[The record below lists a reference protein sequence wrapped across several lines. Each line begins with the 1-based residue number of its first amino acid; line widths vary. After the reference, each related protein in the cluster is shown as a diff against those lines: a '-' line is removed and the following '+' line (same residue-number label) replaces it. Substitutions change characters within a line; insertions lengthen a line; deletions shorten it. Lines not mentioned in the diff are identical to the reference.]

1 MVGAVLQKLIGKIAV
16 GAVNF
21 DSVEPCQKGIL
32 RALAIVLDNAG
43 DLSRFECARNLVWYL
58 FPICGEHGPSSRHS
72 RWRDRQYAAGLKGRM
87 RHTTYMPKL
96 QNDLAALGVNL
107 LNHFFPS
114 GNLSSGMNARSSG
127 ITLASRGNLSSL
139 RDDQTSA

>member
-16 GAVNF
+16 RAVNF
-21 DSVEPCQKGIL
+21 DSVEPCQKRIL
-32 RALAIVLDNAG
+32 RALAIVLDNTG
-43 DLSRFECARNLVWYL
+43 DLSRFECARHPVWYL
-58 FPICGEHGPSSRHS
+58 FPICGEYGSSNRHS
-72 RWRDRQYAAGLKGRM
+72 RWRDRQCAAGLKGRM

-114 GNLSSGMNARSSG
+114 GNMSSGMNARSG
-127 ITLASRGNLSSL
+127 RIALASWRDLRSL
-139 RDDQTSA
+139 RDDQTAG

>member
-1 MVGAVLQKLIGKIAV
+1 DDPGQRRM
-16 GAVNF
+16 
-21 DSVEPCQKGIL
+21 C
-32 RALAIVLDNAG
+32 RALRIVWNMAGIPSRLDA
-43 DLSRFECARNLVWYL
+43 ARPLVGS
-58 FPICGEHGPSSRHS
+58 FFQIGGKSVPKTRHS

-87 RHTTYMPKL
+87 RHTTYMPNL
-96 QNDLAALGVNL
+96 QNDLAALCVNL

-139 RDDQTSA
+139 RDDQTST